1 MVTRRAIFFDR
12 DGVLAIPTI
21 QDGKT
26 FAALSLDE
34 FRLYPEA
41 ASAVRL
47 AKDAGFLCIVV
58 TNQPDVASGKTTLK
72 VVEAMHALMRRDLL
86 IDDVEVNYEP
96 SGSDARRRKPNP
108 GMLFD
113 AAEKWEIALTNSF
126 MIGDRA
132 VDMLAARRAGC
143 IAVFVDRRYT
153 TDVQP
158 DSFDYRT
165 TDVADAVRWCMA
177 QEGGISRNV

>member
-1 MVTRRAIFFDR
+1 VTRRAIFFDR

-21 QDGKT
+21 RDGKT
-26 FAALSLDE
+26 FAALSLEE

-41 ASAVRL
+41 ASAVRS

-58 TNQPDVASGKTTLK
+58 TNQPDVASGKTTLEA
-72 VVEAMHALMRRDLL
+72 VEAMHMLMRRALL

-108 GMLFD
+108 GMLLD

-143 IAVFVDRRYT
+143 TAIFIDRRYA
-153 TDVQP
+153 TDAQP
-158 DSFDYRT
+158 ESFDYRT
-165 TDVADAVRWCMA
+165 TDVPDAVQWCIE
-177 QEGGISRNV
+177 QEGINGSV